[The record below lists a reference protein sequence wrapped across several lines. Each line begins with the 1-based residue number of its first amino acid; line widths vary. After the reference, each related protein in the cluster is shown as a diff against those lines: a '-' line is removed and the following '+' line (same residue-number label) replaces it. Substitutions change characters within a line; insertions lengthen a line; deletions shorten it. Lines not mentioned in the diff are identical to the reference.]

1 MWLLDDDTRSR
12 LLRDPELTL
21 KKALDICRSN
31 EATRTQVKVLSTASA
46 VSTTTDPTDIC
57 TTGKDGRKAQTDK
70 PTYQCGRC
78 GRRHTQP
85 QHCPAIGADCH
96 KCGRKNPFAR
106 VCRSG
111 QRAKVHAL
119 EEHSSNEE
127 DDEMLIAMLHYDR
140 PQPTEWKTSLKI
152 NEKNIQ
158 FKIDTG
164 AQCNVIST
172 RVYDQISGKP
182 LQKSQTRLVAFGG
195 HRVKTSGKTV
205 LLCEYKRKYVPVNF
219 EVVQQDV
226 PNILGLKT
234 CMEMNVAKRVDTIKP
249 KKEDL
254 LEEYNDVFNGLGCI
268 RDAKHHIKIKPS
280 HTPVVHPP

>member
-1 MWLLDDDTRSR
+1 
-12 LLRDPELTL
+12 
-21 KKALDICRSN
+21 
-31 EATRTQVKVLSTASA
+31 
-46 VSTTTDPTDIC
+46 
-57 TTGKDGRKAQTDK
+57 
-70 PTYQCGRC
+70 
-78 GRRHTQP
+78 
-85 QHCPAIGADCH
+85 
-96 KCGRKNPFAR
+96 
-106 VCRSG
+106 
-111 QRAKVHAL
+111 
-119 EEHSSNEE
+119 
-127 DDEMLIAMLHYDR
+127 MLIAMLHYDR

-234 CMEMNVAKRVDTIKP
+234 CMEMSVVKRVDAIKP
-249 KKEDL
+249 KKKDL
-254 LEEYNDVFNGLGCI
+254 LEEYNDVFNGFECI
-268 RDAKHHIKIKPS
+268 RGTKHHIKIKSS
-280 HTPVVHPP
+280 HTSVIHPP